1 MPFVMLGF
9 HFLLQSTGR
18 QRLTTILARQIESA
32 GLLKVSLQTGTPTP
46 VRLCIE
52 GRLCCMV
59 EVGHYMAHVKK
70 KQELLRLN
78 FLCELNENVIVQIVR
93 N

>member
-52 GRLCCMV
+52 EDAFVCATL
-59 EVGHYMAHVKK
+59 
-70 KQELLRLN
+70 QPIEL
-78 FLCELNENVIVQIVR
+78 V
-93 N
+93 

>member
-70 KQELLRLN
+70 KARTAQVEFSL
-78 FLCELNENVIVQIVR
+78 
-93 N
+93 